1 MSHHNNINFLAVMGI
16 AMTAIFILLASTSCS
31 GVNPKAGPLAL
42 LGRQSFEEMRLKT
55 AEGDEL
61 YIKGYNTQN
70 PDPEFTAA
78 AKDAANF
85 YTGAKSLENITE
97 MTVANPNIIPQD
109 PNTLPRDP
117 NSLPKDPNTL
127 PRDPNVIP
135 TPQP

>member
-1 MSHHNNINFLAVMGI
+1 MWHHRNTSFLAFCFFTVVAFFI
-16 AMTAIFILLASTSCS
+16 ALSFTSCS

-97 MTVANPNIIPQD
+97 MTVANPNKIPKNPNAIPKNPNIIPDD
-109 PNTLPRDP
+109 PENIPV
-117 NSLPKDPNTL
+117 N
-127 PRDPNVIP
+127 PNVIP
-135 TPQP
+135 K

>member
-1 MSHHNNINFLAVMGI
+1 MLHHNNINFLAVMGI

-78 AKDAANF
+78 AKDVANF
-85 YTGAKSLENITE
+85 HTGAKSLENITE
-97 MTVANPNIIPQD
+97 MTVANPNKIP
-109 PNTLPRDP
+109 
-117 NSLPKDPNTL
+117 K
-127 PRDPNVIP
+127 DPNVIP
-135 TPQP
+135 KNPNVIPNDPEHIPVNPNIQP

>member
-1 MSHHNNINFLAVMGI
+1 MWHHRNTSFLAFCFFATLAVFI
-16 AMTAIFILLASTSCS
+16 ALSFSSCS
-31 GVNPKAGPLAL
+31 GVNPKMGPLAL
-42 LGRQSFEEMRLKT
+42 LGRQSFEEMKLKT

-97 MTVANPNIIPQD
+97 MTVTNPNKTPKNPNAIPK
-109 PNTLPRDP
+109 N
-117 NSLPKDPNTL
+117 
-127 PRDPNVIP
+127 PNVIP
-135 TPQP
+135 DDPENIPVNPNVIPK